1 MTFKKVGIFFL
12 AACTVLGIY
21 RVGVTAERAVFYNG
35 TKIHFD
41 DDAAYLQPRCALLLR
56 HQPADSKSRYAMVSN
71 DVCKKYQ
78 ATQDENYSFPGAQG
92 EAPVKTAKRDF
103 VTLDEIPLWKGKPP
117 VRAKFNISFA
127 VDDPDPDINPSYLP
141 YIRTNKISDYMLID
155 EENYETS
162 LATGKRTGYRFYQFE
177 NMCFLATEKKPRLF
191 KFETACVHAGNLN
204 YAFPKAVDTV
214 SHPWINIME
223 RNTIELDE
231 RMPADNVEI
240 DGSSPV
246 KPLIYSDFP
255 INDSGRV
262 TQGRAMC
269 MADCAPG
276 MLFRV
281 LHKGQSIWGA
291 SGKPPAVER

>member
-1 MTFKKVGIFFL
+1 MTIKKIGILL
-12 AACTVLGIY
+12 AACIFLGIY
-21 RVGVTAERAVFYNG
+21 RIGVAAERTVFFNG
-35 TKIHFD
+35 TKIHYD
-41 DDAAYLQPRCALLLR
+41 NEAAYLQPRCALFLR
-56 HQPADSKSRYAMVSN
+56 HQPADLKSRYAMVSN
-71 DVCKKYQ
+71 DVCRKYQ

-92 EAPVKTAKRDF
+92 EAPVKTPKRDF

-141 YIRTNKISDYMLID
+141 YIRKNKISDYLLID

-162 LATGKRTGYRFYQFE
+162 LATGKRTGYRFYRFE
-177 NMCFLATEKKPRLF
+177 DMCFLATEKKPRSF
-191 KFETACVHAGNLN
+191 KFETACVHAGNPN
-204 YAFPKAVDTV
+204 YAFPKAVDTI

-223 RNTIELDE
+223 RNTIDLDE
-231 RMPADNVEI
+231 RMPNAVEI

-255 INDSGRV
+255 IDNSGRV

-281 LHKGQSIWGA
+281 LHKHQSIWGA
-291 SGKPPAVER
+291 SGKPPATVR